1 MAPLT
6 DTQLDQLLDGVAV
19 AGSPLVEFVE
29 GLRADAAAPA
39 PPPTAALAEVLS
51 AGVVGADVPGASF
64 AAATPPAGIL
74 TFRGQARNVTR
85 VLVTKFAALGLLAKA
100 ATAGAAVTV
109 AASGVGAAGGLPPSA
124 QMAFD
129 DLVGREVAQ
138 VRDDADDVA
147 DEDGADGEDI
157 TPPGAG
163 GVEDDA
169 ATTEDLP
176 IIPVV
181 PLDGD
186 ADEDSDDDG
195 DDLDDDSDE
204 DDRDD
209 DSEDDSDDEDDDED
223 EDEDDSDDD
232 ADDDDVDEDDSDDDA
247 DADDDD
253 VEDDSE
259 DDSDDED
266 EDDEDERDDVDS
278 DDDDDEDD
286 D

>member
-209 DSEDDSDDEDDDED
+209 DSEDDSDD
-223 EDEDDSDDD
+223 D

-253 VEDDSE
+253 VE

>member
-64 AAATPPAGIL
+64 AAATPPAGILTRGIL

-209 DSEDDSDDEDDDED
+209 DSEDDSDDED
-223 EDEDDSDDD
+223 
-232 ADDDDVDEDDSDDDA
+232 
-247 DADDDD
+247 
-253 VEDDSE
+253 
-259 DDSDDED
+259 